1 MCTNQPTFYGH
12 FQKVNIYFLY
22 EHQSTTTTI
31 NIIDP
36 RNASDLNAART
47 QLVNILH
54 DILTN
59 KAINFLT
66 KQNSRTTTKNSTTNI
81 LLWSAIHLLYSN
93 EWPRGFFLNK
103 FSFFSYNLCCCC
115 QKFTFSKQIFIFY
128 YYFFRFS
135 RASQRPGHK

>member
-1 MCTNQPTFYGH
+1 MITSFNHWVLLPLECVPTNQPTFYGH

-36 RNASDLNAART
+36 RNASVLNAART

-66 KQNSRTTTKNSTTNI
+66 KQNSRTTKK
-81 LLWSAIHLLYSN
+81 LH
-93 EWPRGFFLNK
+93 NK
-103 FSFFSYNLCCCC
+103 Y
-115 QKFTFSKQIFIFY
+115 TFMKRHTLTIQ
-128 YYFFRFS
+128 
-135 RASQRPGHK
+135 Q

>member
-1 MCTNQPTFYGH
+1 MITSFNHWVLLPLECVPTNQPTFYGH

-22 EHQSTTTTI
+22 EHQSTTTI

-36 RNASDLNAART
+36 RNASVLNAART

-66 KQNSRTTTKNSTTNI
+66 KQNSRTTKKTPQQIYFYEAPYTYYTAMNG
-81 LLWSAIHLLYSN
+81 L
-93 EWPRGFFLNK
+93 GV
-103 FSFFSYNLCCCC
+103 
-115 QKFTFSKQIFIFY
+115 TF
-128 YYFFRFS
+128 
-135 RASQRPGHK
+135 